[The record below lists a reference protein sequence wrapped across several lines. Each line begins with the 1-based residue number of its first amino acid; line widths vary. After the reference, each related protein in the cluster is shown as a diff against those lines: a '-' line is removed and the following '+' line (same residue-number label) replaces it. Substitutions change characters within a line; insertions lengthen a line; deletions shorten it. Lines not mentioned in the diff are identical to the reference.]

1 MASVFKSKGSRK
13 YTILYFD
20 ENGKR
25 HKVMGCTD
33 KAESERIANRLENEV
48 VLRRRGLSDRKA
60 ESYRDHEARPVAEH
74 LADWHGDML
83 AKKKTVK
90 HADQY
95 RDRAGKIVAT
105 LLGVR
110 LDAIERGRREDSQ
123 RQADENLAKSL
134 KSACLS
140 HLTPEGIQSALATL
154 LDAGKSPQTVNH
166 YRAAIREFCLWLVE
180 KRMRSNP
187 MKGVEAYN
195 VGEDV
200 RHERR
205 ALTDDELARLIES
218 AANGPTLFNMSGAL
232 RSIAYRTAAGSGLR
246 VAELCSLTPENFR
259 LDNPHPTVFVAASS
273 TKNRK
278 SADQPISHALAAE
291 LRSWIADKVPGESVF
306 PLHHETAKAIRRDL
320 EAAGIDYKTDE
331 GVADFHSLRAY
342 YVSSLIRSG
351 ATIETVREL
360 ARHAKAS
367 TTLDHY
373 AKVGVYDLRGEVE
386 SLPVPMVNTQ
396 TVTLAATGTDPVS
409 NATESATKIEAAGVQ
424 SLPIGSYG
432 ESQRFAKPLNWET
445 GFGGSKSP
453 PLRFLGGSDVARHFR
468 DCVRRR

>member
-1 MASVFKSKGSRK
+1 
-13 YTILYFD
+13 
-20 ENGKR
+20 
-25 HKVMGCTD
+25 
-33 KAESERIANRLENEV
+33 
-48 VLRRRGLSDRKA
+48 
-60 ESYRDHEARPVAEH
+60 
-74 LADWHGDML
+74 
-83 AKKKTVK
+83 
-90 HADQY
+90 
-95 RDRAGKIVAT
+95 
-105 LLGVR
+105 
-110 LDAIERGRREDSQ
+110 
-123 RQADENLAKSL
+123 
-134 KSACLS
+134 
-140 HLTPEGIQSALATL
+140 
-154 LDAGKSPQTVNH
+154 
-166 YRAAIREFCLWLVE
+166 
-180 KRMRSNP
+180 

-373 AKVGVYDLRGEVE
+373 AKVGVYDLRGAVE

-445 GFGGSKSP
+445 GFGGSNP
-453 PLRFLGGSDVARHFR
+453 PLSVSWGEVTWRGTSAIAFVAADEPKRGDGGFYLI
-468 DCVRRR
+468 RRNRRLRSGAGMKRQVLPTLRCFSKPRSASCIRSWRAVS